1 MYKNIKV
8 EAENLELIIENS
20 HGDKVIIP
28 ANKRNWVKQKLSDGC
43 HGCID
48 GLVETLPVA
57 SQYAEDGSIIPQS
70 QYKPTRAKDENI
82 HYYAAQDKVSFYDK
96 AVSGLVL
103 PFMEDVIKEGGPGEG
118 EDPQHSILKT
128 PIKGMKEE
136 LFNKLYDDINAKKA
150 YVNSDAFA
158 RRALEFAPDKIK
170 NDPKKAANW
179 LADRRQEV
187 YYNLNPKI
195 SVEPTPFNAAGEW
208 DRQGRRLLID
218 PEYVKYSQEISRHED
233 QHMTHATF
241 LEEPKFD
248 KMVAS
253 QVRDRK
259 NLDINTP
266 EGERLSKLNT
276 ANYYATAIDEISAY
290 TGTLRQYLEESFNLS
305 PGDAITKEH
314 YDKFINIIKSDPDK
328 YRFLNSQLKNLKVL
342 LAPEGEQSDNF
353 ITEFMNK
360 LVSNEKPKSTSNN
373 KIQTAQYGR
382 LIRDINYAQDLKIAQ
397 ESTNIVKAFDLG
409 KATQPK
415 KAGVIQSITNNI
427 PISVRQ
433 FMYDTLG
440 GVGGIDESHLSDAQ
454 YKSLQDAVRYS
465 IKNKQSKNGNY
476 YINYNTWRGVGSGGI
491 DVTKD
496 DMNLL
501 NSASDLSKFL
511 GQANIRI
518 HPNGSVFVEDIYNFN
533 NAADKN
539 KNPKDVTRGWLPLDE
554 STSLSNKVYRAA
566 RNFKTLTGSS
576 EGGSKSFIYVGN
588 KKDFG
593 L

>member
-1 MYKNIKV
+1 MKQNINV
-8 EAENLELIIENS
+8 EAENLELILENT

-28 ANKRNWVKQKLSDGC
+28 ANKRNWVKQKLSEGC

-136 LFNKLYDDINAKKA
+136 LSNKLYDDINAKKA

-170 NDPKKAANW
+170 NDPKKAASW

-208 DRQGRRLLID
+208 DRQGRRVLID

-382 LIRDINYAQDLKIAQ
+382 LIRDINYAQDGSMYSPNTK
-397 ESTNIVKAFDLG
+397 VKVNEDNQI
-409 KATQPK
+409 KEYD
-415 KAGVIQSITNNI
+415 
-427 PISVRQ
+427 ISSPEYRPSS
-433 FMYDTLG
+433 Y
-440 GVGGIDESHLSDAQ
+440 
-454 YKSLQDAVRYS
+454 
-465 IKNKQSKNGNY
+465 SKNEERWLKL
-476 YINYNTWRGVGSGGI
+476 INKAPVLIPTIGSG
-491 DVTKD
+491 
-496 DMNLL
+496 MYFQSQN
-501 NSASDLSKFL
+501 
-511 GQANIRI
+511 Q
-518 HPNGSVFVEDIYNFN
+518 
-533 NAADKN
+533 N
-539 KNPKDVTRGWLPLDE
+539 KTE
-554 STSLSNKVYRAA
+554 Q
-566 RNFKTLTGSS
+566 
-576 EGGSKSFIYVGN
+576 
-588 KKDFG
+588 
-593 L
+593 